1 MSQVVK
7 TSKDIIIGGEKWQ
20 RNSRIDRTEHTSSQN
35 NRNVRRHHN
44 QRASHSN
51 DSKKSAGSI
60 GSSKT
65 TNVKDIVNTA
75 NIVSAVTPRKRKT
88 KQSLGIA
95 CCRINNGRPEVLMVC
110 KRYTYAYNMFVH
122 GAYNPTSNDSIRN
135 LFNSMTTDE
144 KHDILSLNF
153 MQMWYRVWLHFPI
166 GSNYYQSKAKFEST
180 FLHHDNGQ
188 RLRRL
193 ISGTTNGKKVWEIPK
208 GRKKNNKEPDIVCAC
223 REFQEETG
231 IEKRQYKI
239 YPKSKYK
246 YSFSDDGIN
255 YLNIY
260 YVAITRIKNEPKVN
274 FSLQD
279 QIDEVSDIRWMNI
292 DEIKLIDT
300 NRRLENF
307 LRPIFR
313 FIKAQSKL

>member
-1 MSQVVK
+1 MSQ
-7 TSKDIIIGGEKWQ
+7 TTDNGPSTAEKWE
-20 RNSRIDRTEHTSSQN
+20 RNSRKSGQGRF
-35 NRNVRRHHN
+35 NRGVRRHHN
-44 QRASHSN
+44 QRTSHSN
-51 DSKKSAGSI
+51 NSKKSLCGADGALSAAG
-60 GSSKT
+60 
-65 TNVKDIVNTA
+65 TA
-75 NIVSAVTPRKRKT
+75 PKKRKT
-88 KQSLGIA
+88 KQSLGVA
-95 CCRINNGRPEVLMVC
+95 CCRINDGRPEVLMVC
-110 KRYTYAYNMFVH
+110 KRYTYAYNMFIH
-122 GAYNPTSNDSIRN
+122 GAYNPNSNDSIRN

-153 MQMWYRVWLHFPI
+153 MQMWYRVWLHFPV
-166 GSNYYQSKAKFEST
+166 GSNYYQSKAKFESA

-188 RLRRL
+188 RLRKL
-193 ISGTTNGKKVWEIPK
+193 ISGTTNGKKIWEIPK

-231 IEKRQYKI
+231 LEKRQYKI

-260 YVAITRIKNEPKVN
+260 YVAITRIKNEPRVN

-300 NRRLENF
+300 NRRLEGF
-307 LRPIFR
+307 LRPIFK
-313 FIKAQSKL
+313 FIKAQSKI